1 MLREIQITE
10 QPVSACVPADYT
22 LTLRCRAESDL
33 SLQYQW
39 YQQSEQSESSCCQIP
54 GATQS
59 ELHITARESHVYIC
73 RVNDRY
79 NNFQFSRWVKV
90 KVLHNVTKALLPVQW
105 QGEPIIVLNS
115 SSSKVPAGKSV
126 CLKCSALGFPAP
138 DYQWYH
144 NGQAMSQKKRSKLL
158 IDSVKL
164 KYCGTY
170 LCCVKNNRGE
180 HWSDPMEITID
191 DEIAHRTSL
200 SQSCPRVPP
209 VPDACYATD
218 KVALLVGNN
227 NYTHHPNLL
236 APMMDVFELT
246 VLLKQLNFRVV
257 SLLDLT
263 KDEMLTA
270 VGQFLQLLGK
280 GVYALFYYAG
290 HGYEH
295 PGRNYMVPIDAPQPY
310 LPENCISVQ
319 KILQRMQ
326 ERKTALNVVLLDTC
340 RKWYNHNRNLSEL
353 KPLEPMGN
361 TVYGY
366 ATSEDAEA
374 YEVQDGELSSGIF
387 MKYLKKHILKEKKV
401 NLVLDDVL
409 EDIGRDHL
417 VTGKQAMEI
426 KHTLIEPRSLCD
438 KICTT
443 GHTHEFQARNKLWVP
458 STELPKQSLKFP
470 CGVEVELTFH
480 TVFSNIMHVCA
491 KLKWTPPQMA
501 DVRVLLCIPLEM
513 TDLFRHNV
521 TKSERIDSLLV
532 SANNRVESDCMLRL
546 CGLQNCKDDMI
557 VQIDLHYTRLDTKQ
571 RVHERLHHNLKR
583 PHVAQLFNQKTS
595 AMGPL
600 NCAEAA
606 SCCATASSSASP
618 CSSATVSSYSNSCAN
633 VFSSSS
639 SICKDRG
646 AVSMYHVDLCPLLV
660 NTELTAPDNVS
671 VDHSPKL
678 LSTRQSKLF
687 SEPEENDEGET

>member
-22 LTLRCRAESDL
+22 LTLRCKAESPL

-39 YQQSEQSESSCCQIP
+39 YQKSEQSESSCCQIP

-59 ELHITARESHVYIC
+59 ELRITARESHAYIC
-73 RVNDRY
+73 RVNNIY

-90 KVLHNVTKALLPVQW
+90 KVLRNVTKALLPVRW
-105 QGEPIIVLNS
+105 QGEPIVVLNS
-115 SSSKVPAGKSV
+115 SSAKVPAGKCL
-126 CLKCSALGFPAP
+126 CLKCSALGIPAP

-144 NGQAMSQKKRSKLL
+144 NGQAVSQKRNKLL

-164 KYCGTY
+164 KDCGTY

-180 HWSDPMEITID
+180 HWSDPVEITID
-191 DEIAHRTSL
+191 EGIAHRASL
-200 SQSCPRVPP
+200 SPSCSVVFP

-246 VLLKQLNFRVV
+246 VLLRQLNFRVV

-263 KDEMLTA
+263 KDEMLIA

-340 RKWYNHNRNLSEL
+340 RKWYNHNRNVSEL
-353 KPLEPMGN
+353 KPLEPLGN

-409 EDIGRDHL
+409 EDIGRDPL

-443 GHTHEFQARNKLWVP
+443 GYTQEFQARNKLWGH
-458 STELPKQSLKFP
+458 SGELPKQTLKFP
-470 CGVEVELTFH
+470 CDVEIELTFH
-480 TVFSNIMHVCA
+480 AVFSNIMHLYA
-491 KLKWTPPQMA
+491 KLKWIPPHMT
-501 DVRVLLCIPLEM
+501 DVRVLLYKPLEM
-513 TDLFRHNV
+513 TDLFTHNI
-521 TKSERIDSLLV
+521 TKSKWIDSLLV

-546 CGLQNCKDDMI
+546 CGLQKCQDDII
-557 VQIDLHYTRLDTKQ
+557 VQIDLHYTRLDNKQ
-571 RVHERLHHNLKR
+571 RAHERLHHNLKR
-583 PHVAQLFNQKTS
+583 PLAAQLFPQKISSIGPSIS
-595 AMGPL
+595 AK
-600 NCAEAA
+600 AA
-606 SCCATASSSASP
+606 SCSATASSSASP
-618 CSSATVSSYSNSCAN
+618 CSSASSYSLSCAI
-633 VFSSSS
+633 VSSSSSS
-639 SICKDRG
+639 SICKNRED
-646 AVSMYHVDLCPLLV
+646 VSMHHAGVLCPSLV
-660 NTELTAPDNVS
+660 NIEHTAPENTS

-678 LSTRQSKLF
+678 LSTRQSKLY